1 MQTGQIEDVSDTAFM
16 VATYRAIETRRADAL
31 FRDPLAAKLA
41 GSHGEK
47 IVGNRPKWSLIGQW
61 LVAMRTRI
69 IDAFI
74 ENAIAQET
82 STILNLGAGLDTR
95 PYRMDLPKHIRWI
108 EIDYPKIV
116 ELKERLLCD
125 EEPCCDLERI
135 KLDLADIPARKR
147 LLAQIAGSSGRTLV
161 LTEGVIPYLS
171 TEDVGLLA
179 DDLREHAAF
188 QYWIVDYSSPE
199 TMRFRRKAAQ
209 RMGMQNAPFL
219 FEPNDYFG
227 FFRDHGWRAN
237 DIRYLPEE
245 AQKLSRPF
253 PLPRLWRWQLGL
265 MNMIT
270 GGQSRRS
277 FQKSTAYVLL
287 QHSVE

>member
-16 VATYRAIETRRADAL
+16 VATYRAIETGRADAL
-31 FRDPLAAKLA
+31 FRDPLAARLA
-41 GSHGEK
+41 GSHGEN
-47 IVGNRPKWSLIGQW
+47 IVGNQPKWSLIGQW

-82 STILNLGAGLDTR
+82 TTILNLGAGLDTR

-116 ELKERLLCD
+116 ELKERLLSD
-125 EEPCCDLERI
+125 EKPNCDLERI
-135 KLDLADIPARKR
+135 KLDLSDILARKR
-147 LLAQIAGSSGRTLV
+147 MLAEIAGSSGRTLV

-171 TEDVGLLA
+171 TDGVASLA
-179 DDLREHAAF
+179 DDLREHAVF
-188 QYWIVDYSSPE
+188 QSWIVDYSSPK
-199 TMRFRRKAAQ
+199 TRRFRRKVAQ
-209 RMGMQNAPFL
+209 RMRMQNAPFL
-219 FEPNDYFG
+219 FEPHDYFG
-227 FFRDHGWRAN
+227 FFRDHGWRAK

-253 PLPRLWRWQLGL
+253 PLPRLWRWQLRL
-265 MNMIT
+265 MNMIS
-270 GGQSRRS
+270 GGHARRA

-287 QHSVE
+287 QPLVE